1 MPVHHAITLTHTTS
15 LKPTT
20 ALAKTA
26 AKTLKHAQKRAPE
39 VARQHGTPIH
49 VMRDGKVIAL
59 KP

>member
-1 MPVHHAITLTHTTS
+1 MTQTTS

-20 ALAKTA
+20 ALAKAA
-26 AKTLKHAQKRAPE
+26 AKALKRAQKRARE

-49 VMRDGKVIAL
+49 VMRNGKVVAL